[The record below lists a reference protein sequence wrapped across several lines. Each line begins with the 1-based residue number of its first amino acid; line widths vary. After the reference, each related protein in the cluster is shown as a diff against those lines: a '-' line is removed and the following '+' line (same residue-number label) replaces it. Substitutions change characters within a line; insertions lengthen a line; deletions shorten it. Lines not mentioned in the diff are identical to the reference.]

1 MSPFDT
7 LEPPRPRM
15 KPEVLALI
23 PARGGSKS
31 IRHKNIRMCAG
42 KPLMAHSI
50 VSALESKRVTRT
62 VVSTDEPLYAQIARA
77 HGAQT
82 PFLRPREIGGDHSTD
97 LEVFQHALDWLA
109 AHQDY
114 RPDICVHLRPTHP
127 VRHAG
132 DIDAVV
138 GILLEDKGIDS
149 VRSVS
154 LVSETPYK
162 MWRLGGDG
170 FLEPVLSTDLLE
182 PYNLP
187 RQLLPAVY
195 VQNASIDAVRTS
207 VITRQRSMTGR
218 RIFGYVM
225 DSNFDIDVESELL
238 RAETRL
244 TEQDGST
251 RAKPTLIPETP
262 RHERMGVPIGGE
274 IAAPVA
280 SSR

>member
-1 MSPFDT
+1 
-7 LEPPRPRM
+7 M

-23 PARGGSKS
+23 PARSGSKS

-42 KPLMAHSI
+42 KPLIAHSI
-50 VSALESKRVTRT
+50 VSALESKRITRT
-62 VVSTDEPLYAQIARA
+62 IVSTDEPLYAEIARA
-77 HGAQT
+77 HGGPT
-82 PFLRPREIGGDHSTD
+82 PFLRPREIAGDHSTD
-97 LEVFQHALDWLA
+97 LELFHHALDWLA
-109 AHQDY
+109 AHEDY

-127 VRHAG
+127 VRHTE

-138 GILLEDKGIDS
+138 GILLGDRGIDS

-162 MWRLGGDG
+162 MWRLAGNG
-170 FLEPVLSTDLLE
+170 FLEPLLSTDLRE

-187 RQLLPAVY
+187 RQLLPDVY

-207 VITRQRSMTGR
+207 VITQQQSMTGR

-225 DSNFDIDVESELL
+225 DGNFDIDVEAELL
-238 RAETRL
+238 RAETHLR
-244 TEQDGST
+244 EQDGST
-251 RAKPTLIPETP
+251 PAKSTLIRETP
-262 RHERMGVPIGGE
+262 QHERMGGGTGGE

-280 SSR
+280 STR